1 MISRSERF
9 QKKKWINKM
18 KYLTG
23 VLVILLTLGIG
34 NVALAGENAS
44 SILTKWFDKKANDSI
59 NEIDQSIQKEKDKAI
74 KRLQKELKA
83 DILESEKELITFTQ
97 QEKEKRAQEIQRYTD
112 ELINKMDNQDEES
125 KRKIQSELD
134 KITQHAKEELKNA
147 TNQ

>member
-1 MISRSERF
+1 
-9 QKKKWINKM
+9 M